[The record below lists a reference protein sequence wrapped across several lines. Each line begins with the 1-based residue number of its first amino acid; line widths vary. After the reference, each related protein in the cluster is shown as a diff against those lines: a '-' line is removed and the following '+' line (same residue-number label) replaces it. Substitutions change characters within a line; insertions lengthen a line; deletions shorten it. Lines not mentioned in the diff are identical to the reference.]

1 MTKRRQDKGEVEN
14 DSPENE
20 QLLDDISE
28 VSKESTYLPK
38 KKRTKTRNNVS
49 VTIEVTTR
57 LMSNKEA
64 KLILKL

>member
-38 KKRTKTRNNVS
+38 KKRTNRRFQKT
-49 VTIEVTTR
+49 TGT
-57 LMSNKEA
+57 
-64 KLILKL
+64 